1 MSGGTAALWTMAA
14 ATAASTAYAVYSG
27 EKQSSAQNKAQKN
40 AEKQARAQS
49 VAADQELNR
58 ANQKAPD
65 TNALLSAAQMA
76 GKQGG
81 SSTLLTGAQGIDP
94 NALNLGKNSLLGQ

>member
-1 MSGGTAALWTMAA
+1 MQVVAA
-14 ATAASTAYAVYSG
+14 AAVASTAYAVYSG
-27 EKQSSAQNKAQKN
+27 EKQASAQNKAQKN
-40 AEKQARAQS
+40 AQKQAQAQA
-49 VAADQELNR
+49 VQADQEMNR
-58 ANQKAPD
+58 ANQKSPD

-81 SSTLLTGAQGIDP
+81 SSTLLTGAQGINP